1 MKNILLLSFCISLFN
16 LEAQVS
22 NSLDAK
28 EDINC
33 ENQIYNTRE
42 LQQFAYNSHCK
53 AEAYPFLSDN
63 GSDLY
68 FTADHSYHWLFYT
81 NKDSV
86 TQVWSV
92 PVPIQVA
99 NYTGSILSSY
109 FSRDLTELYF
119 TNNSSEVFHC
129 KSINGSKT
137 QFSQPVQLKFSNPNN
152 PNDENA
158 FAPFSSLS
166 FLDDFNKLY
175 AVISDPVSGLGKL
188 GYFLKT
194 SENSYTYQSNL
205 SIFSEEIGFMSS
217 DGLKYYFTCDDDKN
231 VLFCRTRSSIKE
243 DFGSDV
249 YSVKKFEAHLKITQ
263 CRISEKTNQLV
274 MVLND
279 EQWDKND
286 IYFYTLSKVDTLK
299 KFDLNYLVIQD
310 NYALKANPTHL
321 FISNPKPDKKS
332 LKTVELLNQA
342 GADMVKIEIGVPFPN
357 PAKNQFSLYYNVSGD
372 NLNLPMPILH
382 ITDLSGKILYS
393 QKLENTSGQV
403 LVIPEHLNPG
413 SYYVKIEYHGVFS
426 NSLKITL
433 SFS

>member
-158 FAPFSSLS
+158 FSPFSSLS

-188 GYFLKT
+188 SYFLKLSKKSIT
-194 SENSYTYQSNL
+194 TIKMSFAL
-205 SIFSEEIGFMSS
+205 SIIYNIIG
-217 DGLKYYFTCDDDKN
+217 
-231 VLFCRTRSSIKE
+231 
-243 DFGSDV
+243 
-249 YSVKKFEAHLKITQ
+249 
-263 CRISEKTNQLV
+263 
-274 MVLND
+274 
-279 EQWDKND
+279 
-286 IYFYTLSKVDTLK
+286 
-299 KFDLNYLVIQD
+299 
-310 NYALKANPTHL
+310 
-321 FISNPKPDKKS
+321 
-332 LKTVELLNQA
+332 
-342 GADMVKIEIGVPFPN
+342 
-357 PAKNQFSLYYNVSGD
+357 
-372 NLNLPMPILH
+372 
-382 ITDLSGKILYS
+382 
-393 QKLENTSGQV
+393 
-403 LVIPEHLNPG
+403 
-413 SYYVKIEYHGVFS
+413 
-426 NSLKITL
+426 L
-433 SFS
+433 SFAITGNLLPLVAAIIMPLSTVTIISFTSIATHMFARKNKLT